1 MRRGLSMKK
10 ISWKSCLRSMLLVCL
25 FAAAFI
31 FLVPAAA
38 QEVQAAKT
46 GFTTINGKS
55 YYIDA
60 DGSRHKGWLTLN
72 GKKYYFNKKTGVQ
85 LKGWGKD
92 GQGRKMR
99 YFTKGQG
106 YMVTGYL
113 TDSAGHTRYFDPKT
127 GILVRGW
134 MTDSEGYKYYFTSGE
149 GVMAKGWLE
158 NSKGQLRYFSKSSGR
173 MLTGFQKDTSGN
185 TRYFNPSTGI
195 MATGLKKIG
204 DYYFYFAK
212 SNGVRYQKGF
222 GTVGSNTYYFSPK
235 NGRAQT
241 GWLTLDGKR
250 YYFSSK
256 GVMYVS
262 RTAAIDGKNYTFD
275 ENGVAT
281 ESQYVVN
288 GNTIQIYDEG
298 NGRTYTLRKE
308 FIEHEGIANGEVSD
322 LELLAAFCE
331 AEAGDQGKTGM
342 AAVALCALNRTI
354 KADKEFPSEL
364 RYVIYEGNNSFA
376 QYSVV
381 TNGSLENKLNG
392 QYYNRS
398 LAYAAAQQAL
408 EIFQDYV
415 TDGTARTLSGFDR
428 KDFNFMYFMTEAAFK
443 AQPLDFDKVDYFKFR
458 DHVFFVDW
466 V

>member
-1 MRRGLSMKK
+1 
-10 ISWKSCLRSMLLVCL
+10 MLLVFV
-25 FAAAFI
+25 FAAACA
-31 FLVPAAA
+31 FLVPATAK
-38 QEVQAAKT
+38 EVQAAKT

-55 YYIDA
+55 YYIDE

-85 LKGWGKD
+85 LKGWGRD

-113 TDSAGHTRYFDPKT
+113 TDSAGHTRYFDTKT
-127 GILVRGW
+127 GIMARGW
-134 MTDSEGYKYYFTSGE
+134 MTDSKGYKYYFTSGE

-158 NSKGQLRYFSKSSGR
+158 NSKGQFRYFSKSNGR
-173 MLTGFQKDTSGN
+173 MLTGFQKDTKGN

-195 MATGLKKIG
+195 MATGLKKIEG
-204 DYYFYFAK
+204 YYFYFAK

-222 GTVGSNTYYFSPK
+222 GTVGNNKYYFSPK

-256 GVMYVS
+256 GVMYVN
-262 RTAAIDGKNYTFD
+262 RTATIDGTTYSFD
-275 ENGVAT
+275 KNGVAT
-281 ESQYVVN
+281 ESKYEIN
-288 GNTIQIYDEG
+288 GKTVQVYDSG
-298 NGRTYTLRKE
+298 NKRTYTLMKE
-308 FIEHEGIANGEVSD
+308 FLEHPGIENGETSD

-331 AEAGDQGKTGM
+331 AEAGNQGKIGM
-342 AAVALCALNRTI
+342 EAVALCTLNRTI

-364 RYVIYEGNNSFA
+364 RYVIYQGSSSFA

-381 TNGSLENKLNG
+381 TNGSLEKRLNG
-392 QYYNRS
+392 QFYNRT
-398 LAYAAAQQAL
+398 LAYEAAREAL
-408 EIFQDYV
+408 EIFNNYV
-415 TDGTARTLSGFDR
+415 NNGKARTLKGFDR
-428 KDFNFMYFMTEAAFK
+428 KDFNFMYFMTEEAFWS
-443 AQPLDFDKVDYFKFR
+443 QPLDFDKVDYFKFR